1 MTWGFFTITHIIT
14 ILLAIA
20 IGIGMHFL
28 LRNKSEKTQTI
39 VLGTLSFL
47 GIITIIYHLVT
58 DPMPLSRL
66 PLQLCSLNAMMLPVA
81 VFTKNK
87 IVNNLLL
94 VWALG
99 ALIAIVLNN
108 EAAGFS
114 LLSWEFFFYYFPHV
128 VECFIPVLMF
138 TLKRAK
144 LDVKCIIPTISIT
157 LVVYTIIHFV
167 NLWINANVEGV
178 FVNYMF
184 SLQPNNPVLEI
195 FMSIIPHSYWYMYL
209 AVPVL
214 VVYLSIIYCVQIKNL
229 IFKKKPVAN
238 LTKEET
244 VEVKEN

>member
-20 IGIGMHFL
+20 IGIAIHFL

-47 GIITIIYHLVT
+47 GIMAIIYHLIT
-58 DPMPLSRL
+58 DPMPIQRL
-66 PLQLCSLNAMMLPVA
+66 PLQLYSLNAMMLPIA

-87 IVNNLLL
+87 TINNLLL

-99 ALIAIVLNN
+99 ALIALILNN
-108 EAAGFS
+108 EASGFS
-114 LLSWEFFFYYFPHV
+114 LLSFDFFFYYFPHV
-128 VECFIPVLMF
+128 IECCIPVLMF

-144 LDVKCIIPTISIT
+144 LDVKCIVPTILIT
-157 LVVYTIIHFV
+157 LGAYTIIHFI
-167 NLWINANVEGV
+167 NLWINSSLEGV

-195 FMSIIPHSYWYMYL
+195 FMSILPYKYWYMFL
-209 AVPVL
+209 AVPIL
-214 VVYLSIIYCVQIKNL
+214 VVYLCCVYCVQIKDL
-229 IFKKKPVAN
+229 IVKKIKKTPKV
-238 LTKEET
+238 ET
-244 VEVKEN
+244 EK